1 MNRAEKRKKF
11 KEINML
17 NEVVSIIKRYFP
29 ELINKFNNLTDL
41 RNQSYITY
49 QMKVIFM
56 VRLLG
61 LMCEIKS
68 MHEMTSELNTSEAIE
83 NIAKICGLELEEIP
97 HCDTIN
103 NVFEQIKVEEI
114 EEIRKYI
121 ITRLIRGKIVKK
133 FLVRDKYYH
142 IIIDGTGLAAS
153 RKKYNNNCLVKNK
166 TDKNGNKYQEYST
179 YVLEAKLVVG
189 DMVFSIGSEFVENKN
204 STKFIIKKIKTYK
217 KNQER
222 NYTRKKETKRN
233 LSYAKYKQDC
243 ETKAFKRL
251 AEKIKKEYPK
261 LPILISGDA
270 LYANK
275 TVLEICHKNKW
286 NYIIRF
292 KEGAIPTL
300 YEEFSKIVK
309 ENNESAKTGYEFVT
323 KINYSDYKINIIR
336 FKETK
341 KEEEEKETEFTYI
354 TDLSITNRNIESSI
368 YVGRKRWKI
377 ENEGFNIQKNGTFD
391 IGHLYS
397 KNATAIKVHYLM
409 IQIAHII
416 RQMLEKGNIGLKE
429 EIKEQKIKIKEIS
442 LQIKKTLT
450 SIPISLV
457 NASSTQLRFDG

>member
-1 MNRAEKRKKF
+1 MNRAEKRKKL

-17 NEVVSIIKRYFP
+17 NEVVSIIRRYFP

-41 RNQSYITY
+41 RNQSYVTY

-68 MHEMTSELNTSEAIE
+68 MHEMTNELNTEEAIE
-83 NIAKICGLELEEIP
+83 NIAKICGLQLEEIP

-103 NVFEQIKVEEI
+103 NVFEQVKVEEI

-121 ITRLIRGKIVKK
+121 ITRLIRGKIIKK
-133 FLVRDKYYH
+133 FLVRDRYYH
-142 IIIDGTGLAAS
+142 IIVDGTGLATS

-166 TDKNGNKYQEYST
+166 TDKNGKKYQEYST

-204 STKFIIKKIKTYK
+204 STKFIVRKIKTYK
-217 KNQER
+217 KTQDIKYN
-222 NYTRKKETKRN
+222 RKKENKRN

-251 AEKIKKEYPK
+251 AEKIKKEYPR

-275 TVLEICHKNKW
+275 TVLEICQKNKW
-286 NYIIRF
+286 KYLIRF

-300 YEEFSKIVK
+300 YEEFNKIVK
-309 ENNESAKTGYEFVT
+309 ENNESKKADYEFVT
-323 KINYSDYKINIIR
+323 EIDYNDYKINIIR
-336 FKETK
+336 YTELKKET
-341 KEEEEKETEFTYI
+341 ETETEFTYM
-354 TDLSITNRNIESSI
+354 TDLPITNKNIENSI
-368 YVGRKRWKI
+368 CIGRKRWKI

-397 KNATAIKVHYLM
+397 KNPIAIKVHYLM

-416 RQMLEKGNIGLKE
+416 RQMLEKGHIGLKE

-442 LQIKKTLT
+442 SQIKKTL
-450 SIPISLV
+450 ISTLINLV
-457 NASSTQLRFDG
+457 NEHSTQLRFDS